1 MTIEGEGAHVSRPP
15 LFTGEKF
22 DFWKDKIKTFIES
35 NHLELWYVIENG
47 YEAPVDA
54 TRVPIPRASWNVD
67 QKKAYQVNQKAR
79 HYLIYTIT
87 PAEYEKCGECA
98 TAKEIWDSLIL
109 SYEGSSQVRETKASM
124 LVRQYELFKMEAD
137 ESIEN
142 MFGRFQT
149 LCHGLK
155 ALGKSYTT
163 ADHVRKILRSLP
175 KQCKPKVTTIQE
187 VKDLS
192 TLRMKDLLS
201 SL

>member
-1 MTIEGEGAHVSRPP
+1 MEGEGENVGRPP

-22 DFWKDKIKTFIES
+22 DYWKDKIKAFIES
-35 NHLELWYVIENG
+35 NQLEIWDVIKAG

-54 TRVPIPRASWNVD
+54 ARVPIPRASWNAE
-67 QKKAYQVNQKAR
+67 QKKVYQINQKAR
-79 HYLIYTIT
+79 HYLICAIT
-87 PAEYEKCGECA
+87 PAEYEKCGKST

-109 SYEGSSQVRETKASM
+109 SYEGSAQVRETNVHM
-124 LVRQYELFKMEAD
+124 LVRQYELSKMETD
-137 ESIEN
+137 ESIEG

-175 KQCKPKVTTIQE
+175 K
-187 VKDLS
+187 
-192 TLRMKDLLS
+192 
-201 SL
+201 